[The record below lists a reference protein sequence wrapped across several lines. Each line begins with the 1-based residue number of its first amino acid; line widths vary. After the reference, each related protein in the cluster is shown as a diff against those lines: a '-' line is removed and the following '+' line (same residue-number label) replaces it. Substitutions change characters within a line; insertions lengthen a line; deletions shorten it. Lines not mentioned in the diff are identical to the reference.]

1 MNFCC
6 KNKISIKYLS
16 VAIVTIL
23 LSGCSASV
31 TQELPL
37 MPADN
42 ASCCESLKQLS
53 FVPLKETEALNVSLD
68 NHSAVFNFDEGSSYS
83 KSFVFSPRTES
94 AHVTI
99 KLVMQNGQ
107 VFSPNVL
114 LLNKNYEVVEKVTYR
129 KFKTQSADLT
139 KPSQLVANFD
149 TKNVRYMVIYADRR
163 KLGSKIVIPHP
174 AKVRAKEFGEP
185 MPMVTDPVYQRV
197 AVGKLIMSIHT
208 TQYASYASDDERLSS
223 YPIKASNSGN
233 PQQESVTFYHQA
245 IRTAIA
251 DNDVD
256 KAMGLLRDA
265 EQLGITDADQ
275 VFRDAMKAQLD
286 KQ

>member
-1 MNFCC
+1 MNLGYN
-6 KNKISIKYLS
+6 NKMSMKYLS
-16 VAIVTIL
+16 VALVTIL
-23 LSGCSASV
+23 LSGCSTPV
-31 TQELPL
+31 TQQLPL
-37 MPADN
+37 MPADS
-42 ASCCESLKQLS
+42 ASCCDSLKQLS

-68 NHSAVFNFDEGSSYS
+68 HNSAVFNFDEGSSYS
-83 KSFVFSPRTES
+83 KSFAFGPRTKS

-99 KLVMQNGQ
+99 NSVMQNGQ

-114 LLNKNYEVVEKVTYR
+114 LLNKDYEVVEKVTYR
-129 KFKTQSADLT
+129 KFKIQSADLT

-149 TKNVRYMVIYADRR
+149 AENVRYMIVYADRR
-163 KLGSKIVIPHP
+163 KFGSKIVIPHP

-197 AVGKLIMSIHT
+197 AIGKLTMSIHT

-223 YPIKASNSGN
+223 HPSKASNPGK
-233 PQQESVTFYHQA
+233 PQQESVNFYHQA
-245 IRTAIA
+245 IRAAVA

-275 VFRDAMKAQLD
+275 VFRDAMKAQLAR
-286 KQ
+286 Q